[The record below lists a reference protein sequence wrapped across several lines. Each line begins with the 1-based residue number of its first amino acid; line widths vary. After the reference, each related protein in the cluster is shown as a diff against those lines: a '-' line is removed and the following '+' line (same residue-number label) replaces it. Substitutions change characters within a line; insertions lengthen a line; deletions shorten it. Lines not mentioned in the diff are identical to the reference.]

1 MQNFLFDVVPHL
13 LIFSFLPL
21 AQRDIS
27 KIILLRMMSKSLL
40 PMFSSRSF
48 YVLGSFVSV
57 FNPFWVFSGLWC
69 NKVIKFHSFV
79 YVCPAFPT
87 PFIKECLFIVYSCF
101 LCHRLIDRIG
111 VELHSVLY
119 STPLIYV
126 NVCMLV
132 PCCFD
137 YYSLVV

>member
-1 MQNFLFDVVPHL
+1 
-13 LIFSFLPL
+13 
-21 AQRDIS
+21 
-27 KIILLRMMSKSLL
+27 MMSKSLL

-132 PCCFD
+132 PCGFD
-137 YYSLVV
+137 YYSLVVQLISGNGIPPTLFFLKNAVAVQGLLWFHINC